1 MNIEAI
7 LAECKRQWHE
17 NQEKEGLGKWEDQ
30 SDDTQLEYYEQI
42 KENMKDFEESSP
54 TDLTSED
61 KEFDYD
67 NPPLT
72 CEEIPDS
79 VIPAEALKKLVEAR
93 KLIIEAKNMLGGRSS
108 AESFAF
114 KLANSSPYA
123 QIQWLYMTDEMQ
135 DSLKSINTLL
145 HINDTGECGI
155 KSALDEE
162 AHKEG
167 ILVKDY
173 ARKLLHMHTLNM
185 LLGL

>member
-1 MNIEAI
+1 MSRMFDEMPEE
-7 LAECKRQWHE
+7 LKRM
-17 NQEKEGLGKWEDQ
+17 LG
-30 SDDTQLEYYEQI
+30 I
-42 KENMKDFEESSP
+42 SP
-54 TDLTSED
+54 TDLTSEN

-79 VIPAEALKKLVEAR
+79 VIPAEALKKLVEVR
-93 KLIIEAKNMLGGRSS
+93 KLIIEAKNMLEDRSS
-108 AESFAF
+108 AEFFAF
-114 KLANSSPYA
+114 KLASSSPYA

-135 DSLKSINTLL
+135 DVLKSVNTLL

-155 KSALDEE
+155 KSVLDEE

>member
-1 MNIEAI
+1 MSRMFDEMPEE
-7 LAECKRQWHE
+7 LKRM
-17 NQEKEGLGKWEDQ
+17 LG
-30 SDDTQLEYYEQI
+30 I
-42 KENMKDFEESSP
+42 SP

-93 KLIIEAKNMLGGRSS
+93 KLIIEAKNMLGDRSS

-114 KLANSSPYA
+114 KLASSSPYA

-135 DSLKSINTLL
+135 DVLKSVNTLL

-155 KSALDEE
+155 KSVLDEE

-173 ARKLLHMHTLNM
+173 ARKLLRMHTLNM

>member
-1 MNIEAI
+1 MSRMFDEMPEE
-7 LAECKRQWHE
+7 LKRM
-17 NQEKEGLGKWEDQ
+17 LG
-30 SDDTQLEYYEQI
+30 I
-42 KENMKDFEESSP
+42 SP

-93 KLIIEAKNMLGGRSS
+93 KLIIEAKNMLGDRSS

-114 KLANSSPYA
+114 KLASSSPYA
-123 QIQWLYMTDEMQ
+123 QIQWLYMTDEVL
-135 DSLKSINTLL
+135 DALKSINTLL
-145 HINDTGECGI
+145 HINSTGECGI

>member
-1 MNIEAI
+1 MSRMFDEMPEE
-7 LAECKRQWHE
+7 LKRM
-17 NQEKEGLGKWEDQ
+17 LG
-30 SDDTQLEYYEQI
+30 I
-42 KENMKDFEESSP
+42 SP

-93 KLIIEAKNMLGGRSS
+93 KLIIEAKNMLGDRSS

-114 KLANSSPYA
+114 KLASSSPYA
-123 QIQWLYMTDEMQ
+123 QIQWLYMTDEVQ
-135 DSLKSINTLL
+135 DALKSVNALL

-155 KSALDEE
+155 KSVLDEE